1 MPTRRPGGVHAARR
15 ARCAARRVGRRTWA
29 KARAHADVLG
39 YSLIVDDVVRP
50 DGATFMGKLG
60 GGGPQALFGARVF
73 DAAHDD
79 AMALGLCAKVGSDI
93 PFECLKWLSD
103 LEVDLQLLAIDPAI
117 PTPRAWQV
125 CELDGRRTQVWRTA
139 HGEQQV
145 ACLRPEWQEGTSTRA
160 IHVGI
165 DVEHP
170 PWGVLERARESG
182 ALVSVETFKP
192 AASPLPR
199 DHLRKL
205 ADAVDFLSPNLVE
218 ARAMLGADASEA
230 DAPAAARLLADAGV
244 PHAIVRAGA
253 SGAAWACPDGSL
265 WHAPSVSG
273 ISVVD
278 DTGCGN
284 AHCGAVLAAFLAHH
298 APASCLSWGAS
309 AASLILEHVGVPP
322 AATARL
328 RRDDAR
334 SRAAAVASR
343 VTSAA
348 ALPFERGP

>member
-1 MPTRRPGGVHAARR
+1 M
-15 ARCAARRVGRRTWA
+15 
-29 KARAHADVLG
+29 
-39 YSLIVDDVVRP
+39 
-50 DGATFMGKLG
+50 
-60 GGGPQALFGARVF
+60 
-73 DAAHDD
+73 
-79 AMALGLCAKVGSDI
+79 
-93 PFECLKWLSD
+93 
-103 LEVDLQLLAIDPAI
+103 
-117 PTPRAWQV
+117 
-125 CELDGRRTQVWRTA
+125 
-139 HGEQQV
+139 

-278 DTGCGN
+278 DCTIPST
-284 AHCGAVLAAFLAHH
+284 VPTPRSVQQLR
-298 APASCLSWGAS
+298 
-309 AASLILEHVGVPP
+309 HVSV
-322 AATARL
+322 TRL
-328 RRDDAR
+328 RRPRPCLACPSGPRTSFDS
-334 SRAAAVASR
+334 SRR
-343 VTSAA
+343 RRRR
-348 ALPFERGP
+348 P